1 MAISRRSVEEFAESH
16 QIELEITVFPRS
28 YANHEQTPSGFG
40 VHQSSGLVH
49 GRPGIN
55 HVHAYTKGR
64 EVFGS
69 SDLHNIS
76 LWDEDCAAAVDWS
89 VVMADLCDHMP
100 VPCPFCIE
108 NGGTGCEVCDE
119 EDVGMEEPLL
129 VAYEG
134 PDGVS
139 YGEE

>member
-28 YANHEQTPSGFG
+28 YANR
-40 VHQSSGLVH
+40 

-64 EVFGS
+64 EVFGT
-69 SDLHNIS
+69 SDLHNLS

-89 VVMADLCDHMP
+89 AVMADLCDHMP

-119 EDVGMEEPLL
+119 EEPADPVLM
-129 VAYEG
+129 AYEG